1 MALTAIQRQWQRRVD
16 EWRASGLTSTAF
28 CAGRGFT
35 PGALRHYAHYLARR
49 APSPKAPLRLVR
61 VERVRDVAVES
72 AASSA
77 ITVEIGAARVI
88 VPTGADAATLAT
100 VLDALTRSTSGRR

>member
-1 MALTAIQRQWQRRVD
+1 
-16 EWRASGLTSTAF
+16 
-28 CAGRGFT
+28 
-35 PGALRHYAHYLARR
+35 
-49 APSPKAPLRLVR
+49 VR

-100 VLDALTRSTSGRR
+100 VLDALTRSTSGPR